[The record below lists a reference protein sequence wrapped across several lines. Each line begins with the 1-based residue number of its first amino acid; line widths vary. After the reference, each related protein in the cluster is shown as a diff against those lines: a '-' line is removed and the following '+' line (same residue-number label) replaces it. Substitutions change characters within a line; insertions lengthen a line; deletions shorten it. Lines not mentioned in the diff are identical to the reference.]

1 MTSVDRKRG
10 IVLVVALWSI
20 VLLSALAM
28 AASTTFRVFG
38 GMVSVSL
45 DRAKAGALL
54 DAGVAAGA
62 MVLAT
67 LKEQQ
72 PLTAREFDVTLA
84 TGSVHVSLSDETGR
98 INVNK
103 APPKVLSALLQYVGV
118 EDADAIATSIAAW
131 RGQDQGKASADD
143 GGPTPPIV
151 QQAVQA
157 PGQNSQPNDAGSSS
171 NYAPSFTDVRQLSQ
185 VPGVTDGIVSA
196 IAPFI
201 TVFGEDKVN
210 LLTAPPKVLAALPGM
225 TNEQVGA
232 IIEARGDLPAAH
244 DRLSGLL
251 GQSAKYVKPQI
262 RPVALIEMKA
272 QLADGY
278 SESARATIVILPKDK
293 AFYRVLAWTP
303 ISNSSS
309 SAVSGNE

>member
-38 GMVSVSL
+38 GMVSMSL

-62 MVLAT
+62 LVLAT
-67 LKEQQ
+67 LKEQE
-72 PLTAREFDVTLA
+72 PLTAREFNVTLA

-131 RGQDQGKASADD
+131 RGQDQAKPSAGD
-143 GGPTPPIV
+143 GGPRSPAE
-151 QQAVQA
+151 QQ
-157 PGQNSQPNDAGSSS
+157 PGQNVQSDDAENSP
-171 NYAPSFTDVRQLSQ
+171 NYAPSFTDMRQLSQ

-196 IAPFI
+196 IAPFV
-201 TVFGEDKVN
+201 TVFGEEKVN
-210 LLTAPPKVLAALPGM
+210 LMTAPPNVLAALPGM

-232 IIEARGDLPAAH
+232 IVEARGDLQIAH